1 MVKNGINGAGLSHT
15 HRMEN
20 QTKLNQGVTLTH
32 KEAEEYCAYK
42 RQKKI
47 SEITAAMRRSE
58 SVLTVNDNPVKLFE
72 RATRLR
78 QAAVRMN
85 PVEMVQKG
93 EGLKNAILKIDCL
106 VGGNGE
112 TLSKVKAYEIKQA
125 LKAGAREI
133 TCLITPSFVATSRYT
148 ELKKELKRLRRA
160 AGKAILKARIER
172 NYPQATLSRL
182 ARICS
187 ESGAHYFSL
196 PYFDGCESLLHEL
209 SLGCQL
215 EVSGVET
222 LAVFKKTAGAGMG
235 RVLTT
240 RAWEIY
246 SEWLKEV
253 EEITVERQEIPSK
266 TEERRSSG
274 GSVPLL
280 LPPSGFPQNA
290 KIS

>member
-1 MVKNGINGAGLSHT
+1 MELSHT

-20 QTKLNQGVTLTH
+20 QTNTHRGVTLTH

-58 SVLTVNDNPVKLFE
+58 SVMTGNENPLTLFE

-85 PVEMVQKG
+85 PVETVQKG
-93 EGLKNAILKIDCL
+93 AGLKYGLVKIDCV

-112 TLSKVKAYEIKQA
+112 TLPKVKAYEIKQA

-133 TCLITPSFVATSRYT
+133 TCLLTPSLVATSRYT
-148 ELKKELKRLRRA
+148 ELKKELKRFRQA
-160 AGKAILKARIER
+160 AGKAVLKARVER
-172 NYPQATLSRL
+172 TYPQATLTRL
-182 ARICS
+182 ARICA
-187 ESGAHYFSL
+187 EGGANYFSL
-196 PYFDGCESLLHEL
+196 PYFDGCECLLPEL
-209 SLGCQL
+209 GAGCLL

-222 LAVFKKTAGAGMG
+222 LAAFKRTAGAGMG

-240 RAWEIY
+240 HAWEIY
-246 SEWLKEV
+246 SEWLKEAD
-253 EEITVERQEIPSK
+253 EITVERQALPAK
-266 TEERRSSG
+266 VEEKKSPAA
-274 GSVPLL
+274 PLL
-280 LPPSGFPQNA
+280 LPTGNAFEQSA